1 LRYFVWIVLFLST
14 AVWAQQR
21 DSLVFTNYDLAAEIS
36 PAEQS
41 FAVRG
46 KVTVFNLSRA
56 PQESVFLQISSSL
69 RWATVRAAGKTLPF
83 TQSTVRSDVD
93 HTGSVNEAEVKLSQ
107 PLQPN
112 ESIELEVG
120 YRGQVLLS
128 TQRLEQLGTPAAVAA
143 HTDYDRI
150 TANFTLLRGV
160 GHVLW
165 FPAAIDPATLDQGNK
180 VFTAM
185 GEWKARH
192 ASSHMKLNIAVLGPE
207 QAIITNADAA
217 EARERSQ
224 DPAASRQTVVWNRF
238 SLAGPLIVLGNYA
251 ATGTKVAIQY
261 LPEHHGEANDYAAAT
276 QNFEPPLTGSQKRT
290 PVLVDLPS
298 RDDQVFDAGSIFLV
312 PLKTIDRPSFELM
325 MAYLWAHATIPSVRP
340 WIAEGA
346 AHYAQA
352 LMRERQ
358 EGRKAAIQFMNQKRS
373 GLAIAEPDFSGTDS
387 AGQNA
392 GQSLINATDEIYYRT
407 KAMFVWWMLRD
418 LLGEATIRNALER
431 YKPEDD
437 KSAAYMQKLLE
448 SEPHKELEWFF
459 DNWVYRDRGLP
470 EFKISNV
477 YVRESMRS
485 AFLVTATVENTG
497 AVTAETPIVVT
508 TSAGDVNSRLQVPA
522 RSKAVARIEVG
533 SRPVSV
539 QVNDGS
545 VPETDLSDNTA
556 AAVVASPQ

>member
-1 LRYFVWIVLFLST
+1 LRFCVWISLFFST
-14 AVWAQQR
+14 ALVAQER
-21 DSLVFTNYDLAAEIS
+21 DAFVFTSYDLSVEIS

-41 FAVRG
+41 IAVRG
-46 KVTVFNLSRA
+46 KVNLFNLSRG
-56 PQESVFLQISSSL
+56 PQEKAYLQISSSM
-69 RWATVRAAGKTLPF
+69 RWATVRAHGKTLSF
-83 TQSTVRSDVD
+83 TQSSIRSDVD
-93 HTGSVNEAEVKLSQ
+93 HTGSVNEAEVQLPA

-120 YRGQVLLS
+120 YRGKVLLN
-128 TQRLEQLGTPAAVAA
+128 TQRLEQIGTPGAVAA

-150 TANFTLLRGV
+150 TSSLTLLRGV

-165 FPAAIDPATLDQGNK
+165 FPAAIEPASLDQGNK

-192 ASSHMKLNIAVLGPE
+192 AASHMKLSIAVLGPE

-224 DPAASRQTVVWNRF
+224 DPGASRQTVVWNRF
-238 SLAGPLIVLGNYA
+238 SLAGPVVVLGNYA
-251 ATGTKVAIQY
+251 VTGTKVAVQY
-261 LPEHHGEANDYAAAT
+261 LPEHRSEAADYASAT
-276 QNFEPPLTGSQKRT
+276 QNFEAPLTGSQKRT

-298 RDDQVFDAGSIFLV
+298 WDDEIFDAGNIFLL

-325 MAYLWAHATIPSVRP
+325 MAYLWAHATISSLRP

-358 EGRKAAIQFMNQKRS
+358 EGRKAAIQYMNQKRS
-373 GLAIAEPDFSGTDS
+373 GLAIVEPDFSGPDS
-387 AGQNA
+387 AGQKT
-392 GQSLINATDEIYYRT
+392 GESLINATNEIYYRT

-418 LLGEATIRNALER
+418 LLGETAIRNALQR
-431 YKPEDD
+431 YKTDDD
-437 KSAAYMQKLLE
+437 KTTAYMQKLLE
-448 SEPHKELEWFF
+448 AESHKELEWFF

-470 EFKISNV
+470 DFKISNV
-477 YVRESMRS
+477 YARESMRS
-485 AFLVTATVENTG
+485 AFLVTATVENSG
-497 AVTAETPIVVT
+497 AVTAEVPVIIT
-508 TSAGDVNSRLQVPA
+508 TSAGGVNSRLQVPA
-522 RSKAVARIEVG
+522 KSKAVARIEVG
-533 SRPVSV
+533 SRPISV

-556 AAVVASPQ
+556 TVPSPQ

>member
-1 LRYFVWIVLFLST
+1 MKYCVWIVLFFST
-14 AVWAQQR
+14 AVWAQER

-41 FAVRG
+41 LAVRG
-46 KVTVFNLSRA
+46 KVTLFNLSRA
-56 PQESVFLQISSSL
+56 PQEKAFLQVSSSL
-69 RWATVRAAGKTLPF
+69 RWATVRARGKTLSF
-83 TQSTVRSDVD
+83 AQSTIRSDVD
-93 HTGSVNEAEVKLSQ
+93 HTGSVNEAEVQLPA

-112 ESIELEVG
+112 ESIEVEIG

-128 TQRLEQLGTPAAVAA
+128 TQRLEQVGTPGAVAA

-150 TANFTLLRGV
+150 TASFTLLRGV

-165 FPAAIDPATLDQGNK
+165 FPVAIDPATLDQGNK
-180 VFTAM
+180 VFSAM

-192 ASSHMKLNIAVLGPE
+192 AASRMKLSITVPGPE
-207 QAIITNADAA
+207 QAIITNADSA
-217 EARERSQ
+217 EARERLQ
-224 DPAASRQTVVWNRF
+224 DPPASKQTVIWNRF
-238 SLAGPLIVLGNYA
+238 SLAGPVVVLGNYA
-251 ATGTKVAIQY
+251 VAGEKVAVQY
-261 LPEHHGEANDYAAAT
+261 LPEHRAEAADYAAAT

-298 RDDQVFDAGSIFLV
+298 RDDQVFDAGSIFLL

-325 MAYLWAHATIPSVRP
+325 MAYLWTHATISSVRP

-373 GLAIAEPDFSGTDS
+373 GLAIAEPDFSGGDS
-387 AGQNA
+387 NAQNN
-392 GQSLINATDEIYYRT
+392 GESLINAADEVYYRT

-418 LLGEATIRNALER
+418 LLGEATIRNALQR

-437 KSAAYMQKLLE
+437 KTAAYMQKLLE
-448 SEPHKELEWFF
+448 SESHKDLEWFF

-477 YVRESMRS
+477 YARESMRS
-485 AFLVTATVENTG
+485 AFLVTATIENSG
-497 AVTAETPIVVT
+497 ASVAEVPIIVT
-508 TSAGDVNSRLQVPA
+508 TSAGDVNSRMQVPA

-545 VPETDLSDNTA
+545 VPETDLSDNKAT
-556 AAVVASPQ
+556 VPLPQ

>member
-1 LRYFVWIVLFLST
+1 LRFCICILLFFST
-14 AVWAQQR
+14 AVLAQER
-21 DSLVFTNYDLAAEIS
+21 DALVFTSYDLAAEVS

-41 FAVRG
+41 IAVRG
-46 KVTVFNLSRA
+46 KVILFNLSRN
-56 PQESVFLQISSSL
+56 PQDTAYLQISSSL
-69 RWATVRAAGKTLPF
+69 RWATVRANGKTLSF
-83 TQSTVRSDVD
+83 TQSSIRSDVD
-93 HTGSVNEAEVKLSQ
+93 HTGSVNEAEVQLPA
-107 PLQPN
+107 PLQLN
-112 ESIELEVG
+112 ESIELEIG
-120 YRGQVLLS
+120 YRGQVLLN
-128 TQRLEQLGTPAAVAA
+128 TQRLEQLGTPAAVGA

-165 FPAAIDPATLDQGNK
+165 FPAAIEPATLDQGNK

-192 ASSHMKLNIAVLGPE
+192 AASRMKLSIAVLGPE
-207 QAIITNADAA
+207 QAIITNADTA

-224 DPAASRQTVVWNRF
+224 EPPASKQTVAWNRL
-238 SLAGPLIVLGNYA
+238 SLAGPVLILGNYV
-251 ATGTKVAIQY
+251 ATGSKVAVQY
-261 LPEHHGEANDYAAAT
+261 LPEHRSEATDYASAT
-276 QNFEPPLTGSQKRT
+276 QNFEPPLTGPHKRT

-298 RDDQVFDAGSIFLV
+298 RDDQVFDAGSIFLL

-325 MAYLWAHATIPSVRP
+325 LAYLWAHATISSVRP

-352 LMRERQ
+352 LMRERL

-373 GLAIAEPDFSGTDS
+373 GLAIAEPDFSGADS
-387 AGQNA
+387 SGQKAGE
-392 GQSLINATDEIYYRT
+392 SLINATDEIYYRT

-418 LLGEATIRNALER
+418 LLGEAAIRNAIQR
-431 YKPEDD
+431 YKSDDD
-437 KSAAYMQKLLE
+437 KTTAYMQKLLE
-448 SEPHKELEWFF
+448 GESRKDLESFF

-477 YVRESMRS
+477 YARESMRS
-485 AFLVTATVENTG
+485 VFLVTATIENTG
-497 AVTAETPIVVT
+497 ATAAEVPIIVT

-522 RSKAVARIEVG
+522 KSKAVARIEVG

-556 AAVVASPQ
+556 TVTLPQ